1 MITMKKD
8 IVMETINPRT
18 AAAQSIV
25 CTIAFYVL
33 CAIAIACILVG
44 IGLPVIANA
53 NMFIHWIG
61 MFLEACAVALGY
73 CAYWVYKN
81 AM

>member
-1 MITMKKD
+1 MKKD

-18 AAAQSIV
+18 AAAQEIV
-25 CTIAFYVL
+25 CTIAFYAL
-33 CAIAIACILVG
+33 CTLASACIIVG
-44 IGLPVIANA
+44 IILPTVVNA
-53 NMFIHWIG
+53 NMFVHWIG

-81 AM
+81 TME